1 MARKKYVFVVVL
13 LAIALIVTGV
23 SYAYFTAV
31 ATSNEQVVKSGT
43 LELTYHT
50 GKEITRVGMLPTT
63 ENNAELHQFSVEN
76 VGTLD
81 ANYYLYLNN
90 IRLVKDGSPVISNNL
105 KYRLYEADQNYTVQ
119 GNPIA
124 IGSFGIESLY
134 ESGDTK
140 LLLEEN
146 IDLPAKTTKYYVLK
160 IWLQETG
167 SIQNEDQ
174 NLEFETEVAVNTN
187 KPDNTVARYIY
198 GIGDSI
204 GAGKLASGESSIYSG
219 GFNDMIKDALEASY
233 QLENYKNQ
241 SLSGSTIEQWLD
253 VMINGT
259 IDYGNQVTD
268 MNWLLWDLSQLTTE
282 DILTFAVSANNFAP
296 ILSSFTS
303 SSISYE
309 EAVVQINAM
318 LDSVR
323 TLMQETIKRAPNP
336 QIYLIGFHNHLTG
349 VNFGDWP
356 EQIDSLYQ
364 VYDNGM
370 QQIASELNINYISGY
385 SLFKGKENIYSPVN
399 WDPHPSEAGYRI
411 LANAILEE
419 INEL

>member
-134 ESGDTK
+134 ESGDAK

-167 SIQNEDQ
+167 SI
-174 NLEFETEVAVNTN
+174 
-187 KPDNTVARYIY
+187 
-198 GIGDSI
+198 
-204 GAGKLASGESSIYSG
+204 
-219 GFNDMIKDALEASY
+219 
-233 QLENYKNQ
+233 
-241 SLSGSTIEQWLD
+241 
-253 VMINGT
+253 
-259 IDYGNQVTD
+259 
-268 MNWLLWDLSQLTTE
+268 
-282 DILTFAVSANNFAP
+282 
-296 ILSSFTS
+296 
-303 SSISYE
+303 
-309 EAVVQINAM
+309 
-318 LDSVR
+318 
-323 TLMQETIKRAPNP
+323 
-336 QIYLIGFHNHLTG
+336 
-349 VNFGDWP
+349 
-356 EQIDSLYQ
+356 
-364 VYDNGM
+364 
-370 QQIASELNINYISGY
+370 
-385 SLFKGKENIYSPVN
+385 
-399 WDPHPSEAGYRI
+399 
-411 LANAILEE
+411 
-419 INEL
+419 